1 MAIAGDIPHL
11 ASVAEP
17 WDSATHSLK
26 ELHKGAAMG
35 PPPSPIHW
43 CQAIVSCMADQG
55 VVISMLTPGI
65 MDWV

>member
-11 ASVAEP
+11 ASMAEP
-17 WDSATHSLK
+17 WDSAAHSLK

-35 PPPSPIHW
+35 PPPSAIHW

-55 VVISMLTPGI
+55 LS
-65 MDWV
+65 